1 MRTRRRQGRR
11 PVLGLAVG
19 WRSAFRDP
27 VGWSALWFA
36 EEGKKYDVEYT
47 DEFEDW
53 WNRLSEADQRAVNN
67 AVNKLVLKGIA
78 LRGEHTKDVR
88 SSRHGNMRELRVQTR
103 PPIRVFYAF
112 DPRRTAIL
120 LIGGHKTHPER
131 FYRDYVPR
139 ADAIYDDYLREIR
152 RELVRARGRDRTEG
166 GGRSR

>member
-1 MRTRRRQGRR
+1 MW
-11 PVLGLAVG
+11 PVGVPP
-19 WRSAFRDP
+19 SAF
-27 VGWSALWFA
+27 V
-36 EEGKKYDVEYT
+36 
-47 DEFEDW
+47 
-53 WNRLSEADQRAVNN
+53 
-67 AVNKLVLKGIA
+67 VLKGTA
-78 LRGEHTKDVR
+78 LRGKHTKDVR

-139 ADAIYDDYLREIR
+139 ADAIFDEYLREIR
-152 RELVRARGRDRTEG
+152 RELVRARGQDRTEG